1 LITIMR
7 KAALLLSALLLC
19 SCDKPPVKEMAA
31 AEAALALA
39 RKADAPK
46 LAPDRFKEAEAA
58 LAQAQQRV
66 QAKDY
71 RGALS
76 SATDAVEKA
85 RTAAKAA
92 ASAITMA
99 KSAVEV
105 AQAEIQAK
113 LEEVT
118 AVRQEAITEKVPD
131 EAFGDLIAA
140 AQDLKQKADSLAAS
154 AAEDV
159 IAAQKAG
166 DELKAQAASLPT
178 QFREALDKWQ
188 TDHPKRGKPV
198 KKK

>member
-1 LITIMR
+1 MR
-7 KAALLLSALLLC
+7 KAVLLLSALLLC

-31 AEAALALA
+31 AEAALAQA

-58 LAQAQQRV
+58 LAQAQQKV

-76 SATDAVEKA
+76 SATDAAEKA
-85 RTAAKAA
+85 KTAAKAA

-105 AQAEIQAK
+105 AQAEILAK

-118 AVRQEAITEKVPD
+118 SVRQEAITEKVPD
-131 EAFGDLIAA
+131 EAFGELITAA
-140 AQDLKQKADSLAAS
+140 EDLKQKADGLAAS

-159 IAAQKAG
+159 IDAQKTA
-166 DELKAQAASLPT
+166 EALKAQAAALPG
-178 QFREALDKWQ
+178 QFREALDKWR
-188 TDHPKRGKPV
+188 TEHPKRGKPV